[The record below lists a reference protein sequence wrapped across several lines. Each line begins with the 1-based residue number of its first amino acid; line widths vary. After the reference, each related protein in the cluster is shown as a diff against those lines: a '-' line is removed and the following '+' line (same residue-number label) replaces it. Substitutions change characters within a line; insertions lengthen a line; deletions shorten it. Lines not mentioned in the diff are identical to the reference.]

1 MDRLQWLPTA
11 LTCSLV
17 SLRADFTA
25 YSHTAYSELAAMV
38 AREPRAR
45 GYSLTGVRSSTLAD
59 FRMASAICR
68 TKWSGF
74 PHPAGVVDLIAA
86 LLIEGF

>member
-38 AREPRAR
+38 AREPMGR
-45 GYSLTGVRSSTLAD
+45 GYSLTGVRSSSVAD
-59 FRMASAICR
+59 FVGRPQYVVHE
-68 TKWSGF
+68 WSGL
-74 PHPAGVVDLIAA
+74 HVLRA
-86 LLIEGF
+86 LRCARS